1 MGIILGYYRDAYW
14 STSISECH
22 KECVS
27 WELGTSRS
35 FTSWFCN
42 WKNWHCDFKWKKLGR
57 GCTLMN
63 SDHVDGYMF
72 VFFFLNLGY
81 PSLFSHVVSTGWRG
95 EASRKAHMWEAK
107 TAPSIFL
114 GDYGHPLSIFGFA
127 SITVAFNNMKPW
139 LSEESGY
146 DWIRPTSSIGPFVNH
161 LLKKNLKKIFPSFA
175 KKKGALYFWVGLVW
189 LLLVV
194 SLVTPKTH
202 ITLKKWWLADWQT
215 AFPLK
220 LPFIF
225 CFFFRKGCWGRR
237 PLFFF
242 RLVRLLRF
250 LNLPQ
255 LPRRLDRATAGQNPC
270 QSGGSLL
277 WKKWGTCLQCWE
289 FRNAPNV

>member
-42 WKNWHCDFKWKKLGR
+42 
-57 GCTLMN
+57 CTLMN

-72 VFFFLNLGY
+72 VFFFKIWGILLRFHMLCQQG
-81 PSLFSHVVSTGWRG
+81 G
-95 EASRKAHMWEAK
+95 EGRHLEKPTCWEAK
-107 TAPSIFL
+107 TAPSILL
-114 GDYGHPLSIFGFA
+114 GDYGHRLSIFGFA

-146 DWIRPTSSIGPFVNH
+146 DVVILDSTHIFNWSIRECYSLILPKNTSS
-161 LLKKNLKKIFPSFA
+161 KKTWRRSSPVLPKKSE
-175 KKKGALYFWVGLVW
+175 LYFWVGLVW

-225 CFFFRKGCWGRR
+225 CFFF
-237 PLFFF
+237 FFAWF
-242 RLVRLLRF
+242 VWF
-250 LNLPQ
+250 V
-255 LPRRLDRATAGQNPC
+255 
-270 QSGGSLL
+270 S
-277 WKKWGTCLQCWE
+277 
-289 FRNAPNV
+289 